1 MEIEVRNNEMT
12 DLELVARAL
21 SGDGESYGVLFDRYR
36 APVRAMLRCRTA
48 SQCDDILQETFI
60 KAYLNLDKYNP
71 LYTFPG
77 WLFTIAR
84 NLYIDHSRKASVKDV
99 VFAVDPLYAPIVS
112 LDANPEEQ
120 AIQNQNRRNL
130 DEALE
135 KLSPS
140 YREVLYL
147 RFWCDLSYEAIS
159 DKLSMPLGTVKTQI
173 HRARQALI
181 TLL

>member
-1 MEIEVRNNEMT
+1 MEIGSQNSALT

-21 SGDGESYGVLFDRYR
+21 SGDASSYGVLFNRYR

-60 KAYLNLDKYNP
+60 KAYLNLEKYNP

-84 NLYIDHSRKASVKDV
+84 NLYIDHSRKVSAKDV
-99 VFAVDPLYAPIVS
+99 SIALDPVYSPIVS

-140 YREVLYL
+140 YREVLFL

-159 DKLSMPLGTVKTQI
+159 DKLSLPLGTVKTQI

-181 TLL
+181 AIL

>member
-1 MEIEVRNNEMT
+1 MEIEQIS
-12 DLELVARAL
+12 DLELVASAL
-21 SGDGESYGVLFDRYR
+21 GGDNRSYEALFERYR
-36 APVRAMLRCRTA
+36 LPVLNMLRCRSATV
-48 SQCDDILQETFI
+48 CDDILQETFI

-84 NLYIDHSRKASVKDV
+84 NLYVDHTRKASQISPSLV
-99 VFAVDPLYAPIVS
+99 VDPAMQSIESLAP
-112 LDANPEEQ
+112 NPEEQ
-120 AIQNQNRRNL
+120 AIANQNRRTL

-135 KLSPS
+135 KLTPS
-140 YREVLYL
+140 YREILYL
-147 RFWCDLSYEAIS
+147 RFWCDLSYESIA

-181 TLL
+181 ALL